1 MRNVN
6 STNTTSCR
14 DGND

>member
-6 STNTTSCR
+6 SQ
-14 DGND
+14 